1 MIRSSIVNTNYQVPL
16 RLNMMRFYTGPIS
29 IIIYE
34 TDGMEIESF
43 KKDIEVNKEHF
54 KTQIQC
60 KKKIKKPNNPKRRE
74 ETDEEKFNRQNEC
87 PVLWVRVDPD
97 FEILRK
103 IEIAYNDFM

>member
-1 MIRSSIVNTNYQVPL
+1 M
-16 RLNMMRFYTGPIS
+16 NMMRFYTGPIS

-34 TDGMEIESF
+34 TDGTEIESF

-74 ETDEEKFNRQNEC
+74 ETEEEKFNRQNEC

-97 FEILRK
+97 FEILRRV
-103 IEIAYNDFM
+103 EIVYNDFM